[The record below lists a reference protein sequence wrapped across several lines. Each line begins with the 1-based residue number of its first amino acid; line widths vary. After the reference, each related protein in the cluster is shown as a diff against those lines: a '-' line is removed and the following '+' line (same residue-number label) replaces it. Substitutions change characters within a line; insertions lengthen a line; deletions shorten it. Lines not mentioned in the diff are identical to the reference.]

1 MKWRIE
7 YSKDAIKF
15 VNKQNIHNEVREEI
29 KKFFKRIEGEN
40 INIDL
45 KKLEGVWARYYR
57 LKKGKVRIIFEINK
71 LEKAL
76 FVEKVDFR
84 GDVYK

>member
-45 KKLEGVWARYYR
+45 KKLEGVWAGYYR

>member
-1 MKWRIE
+1 MENR
-7 YSKDAIKF
+7 SKDAIKF

-45 KKLEGVWARYYR
+45 KKLEGVWAGYYR

-71 LEKAL
+71 LKP
-76 FVEKVDFR
+76 K
-84 GDVYK
+84 